1 MNQKWCF
8 SILCN
13 DLWMEFSGFDSIIG
27 ATETLSLWLSDDVR
41 DHNDYLEI
49 INKILIGELKNELLW
64 GNGYKA
70 YVDRDYTEIHFN
82 FEDEDS
88 SVKPCK
94 LPTKL
99 LREIVEVWLE
109 EYEKFRNS
117 KK

>member
-1 MNQKWCF
+1 MKFTTKLDN
-8 SILCN
+8 
-13 DLWMEFSGFDSIIG
+13 LWIEFENINEIIG
-27 ATETLSLWLSDDVR
+27 SEDTLSLWLYTDVQNNKQILDFIDRALLGDLDD
-41 DHNDYLEI
+41 NLF
-49 INKILIGELKNELLW
+49 W
-64 GNGYKA
+64 GDGYKA